1 MGNTE
6 GVIVATKV
14 ITVDD
19 VDGYDGEDVAKREFE
34 IGDRKFTLDLGDGN
48 FKSLQELL
56 ASLAPYLEKAS
67 EVKQA
72 GRARKSATDG
82 ASRLRGYTNTDVRTW
97 AGQEGVE
104 ISVRGK
110 IADEVYEKFIAAH
123 PDAQPAD

>member
-1 MGNTE
+1 MGNAE

-34 IGDRKFTLDLGDGN
+34 VRDRKFTLDLGDGN
-48 FKSLQELL
+48 FKKLEELL
-56 ASLAPYLEKAS
+56 DALAPYLEKAA

-72 GRARKSATDG
+72 GRARKNATEG
-82 ASRLRGYTNTDVRTW
+82 STRLRGYTNTDVRAW
-97 AGQEGVE
+97 AAQEGVDV
-104 ISVRGK
+104 SARGK

-123 PDAQPAD
+123 PDAQPED